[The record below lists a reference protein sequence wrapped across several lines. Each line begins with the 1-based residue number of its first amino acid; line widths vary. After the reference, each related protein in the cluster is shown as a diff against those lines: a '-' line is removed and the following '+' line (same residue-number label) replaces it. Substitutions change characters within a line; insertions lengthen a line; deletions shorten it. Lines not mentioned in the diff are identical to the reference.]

1 MRGRLAIVEPT
12 MSCRSLASL
21 RHCCRAWA
29 CWSALAWFLPAI
41 AAFAAEPA
49 GNAPETAPGQPAWAE
64 FVETNFPFFSSVLD
78 ARKLGDGLPAENLT
92 PRGIVLN
99 LGNDCWACFDIDL
112 LRMSAIWTG
121 QGVSAV
127 SMSEVSYHSAGV
139 KAIEGQANLT
149 QLLGTPWL
157 ANGIYPGWQ
166 ASEQFS
172 LTDPREPG
180 PDPKEVGR
188 GPLSPSTGQ
197 FKALRLIQ
205 SGVSLEYEVAGGRVV
220 EWVEARLEDGQ
231 RVVQRSVRLE
241 KVPQA
246 FCVILGRRPAPL
258 TRSLWFDFT

>member
-1 MRGRLAIVEPT
+1 
-12 MSCRSLASL
+12 MSCRSLATL
-21 RHCCRAWA
+21 RHRARVRARWL
-29 CWSALAWFLPAI
+29 ALAWFLAAI

-49 GNAPETAPGQPAWAE
+49 GIAPEAAPGQAKWAD

-78 ARKLGDGLPAENLT
+78 ARKLGDGLPADNLT

-127 SMSEVSYHSAGV
+127 SMSGVSYHSAGV

-188 GPLSPSTGQ
+188 GPLSRPLADS
-197 FKALRLIQ
+197 
-205 SGVSLEYEVAGGRVV
+205 
-220 EWVEARLEDGQ
+220 
-231 RVVQRSVRLE
+231 
-241 KVPQA
+241 
-246 FCVILGRRPAPL
+246 RRCG
-258 TRSLWFDFT
+258 